1 MCYVV
6 FLSWHLRSI
15 ITIMMIWPFLLIDS
29 GRTTTSHFLPVI
41 LRLKGMRQGQFVRL
55 LWGNCQNSINVM
67 ASPHDQRKKAL
78 AEPFLCSSVRFL
90 CFWLSSL
97 GSDVIN
103 FGIAGDQEICSKKF
117 TGLSVSFS
125 FSTSV
130 LLGDILRR
138 SLSCSLSHRREFRET
153 AAAKSLQ
160 KR

>member
-1 MCYVV
+1 
-6 FLSWHLRSI
+6 
-15 ITIMMIWPFLLIDS
+15 
-29 GRTTTSHFLPVI
+29 
-41 LRLKGMRQGQFVRL
+41 
-55 LWGNCQNSINVM
+55 M
-67 ASPHDQRKKAL
+67 ASPHDQREKAL

-138 SLSCSLSHRREFRET
+138 SLSCSLSHRRESRET

-160 KR
+160 KKVGYTVQILPSSKLLLACENLSFVLIVFTYAQISN

>member
-1 MCYVV
+1 
-6 FLSWHLRSI
+6 
-15 ITIMMIWPFLLIDS
+15 
-29 GRTTTSHFLPVI
+29 
-41 LRLKGMRQGQFVRL
+41 
-55 LWGNCQNSINVM
+55 M

-138 SLSCSLSHRREFRET
+138 SLSCSLSHRRESRDRGREKLT
-153 AAAKSLQ
+153 KKVGYTVQILPSSKLLLACENLSFVLIVFTRKFQ
-160 KR
+160 TDQ